1 MAVYKVRSGGNE
13 YDVTVTD
20 HAGGGATVSVNGQS
34 FEVESVG
41 PVVAPPAAASPPAA
55 TPAALPPALAA
66 PAPAAGGSG
75 SVTAPIPGVVTS
87 VLVKAG
93 DTVAAGQIVLKL
105 EAMKME
111 NAIATPAAGTVTE
124 ARATPNEQFQQG
136 QLLMALELDAS
147 DDPKEN

>member
-13 YDVTVTD
+13 YEVTVTD
-20 HAGGGATVSVNGQS
+20 HAGGGATVSVDGQS

-41 PVVAPPAAASPPAA
+41 PAVAPPTAASPPVA
-55 TPAALPPALAA
+55 TPAAAPPAPAA

-75 SVTAPIPGVVTS
+75 SVAAPIPGVVTS

-111 NAIATPAAGTVTE
+111 NDIATPAAGTVKAVHVSQGSE
-124 ARATPNEQFQQG
+124 VSSG
-136 QLLMALELDAS
+136 QLLVEVG
-147 DDPKEN
+147 

>member
-20 HAGGGATVSVNGQS
+20 HAGGGATVSVDGQS

-41 PVVAPPAAASPPAA
+41 PVVAPAAAASPPAA
-55 TPAALPPALAA
+55 TPAAAPPAPAA
-66 PAPAAGGSG
+66 PAPAASGSG

-93 DTVAAGQIVLKL
+93 DTVAAGQIVLMVSGL
-105 EAMKME
+105 RRSVGLA
-111 NAIATPAAGTVTE
+111 
-124 ARATPNEQFQQG
+124 
-136 QLLMALELDAS
+136 
-147 DDPKEN
+147 